1 MDPDNSQLEILSQL
15 DPDAPVAALNL
26 FEFNERARYAPTDEE
41 YGTDAANVSGREA
54 FARYSATAG
63 QVLADLGGRVAFSTP
78 VDQVMIGPIE
88 PSWHVA
94 AVMFFPSRRAF
105 VEMTMDPTFQAASRH
120 RKAALANH
128 CMLHL
133 NGAPWAAT

>member
-15 DPDAPVAALNL
+15 DPDAPIAALNL

-63 QVLADLGGRVAFSTP
+63 QVLADLGGGVAFSTP